1 MSANIKKAKSRPTA
15 PWYHRLRWRV
25 ERTFGIFAYW
35 LARKLS
41 RKSALK
47 LANHLGAFTYFMFR
61 KYRKVCIDNLTIAYG
76 DELSKKEKL
85 KLTLKSQTNLMRTM
99 MDFLRFERYSKEEF
113 LSLAPEVIGREHL
126 ANAFEKSRGGVIG
139 LAGHLGSW
147 EYCGAWVVASGWN
160 LSAVGKEQRDPG
172 ITKIMLDQRASAG
185 IRHIPRGKSGNIEL
199 VRALKTK
206 NTMLGL
212 ISDQNG
218 GRDGVFV
225 DFFGTQASSAK
236 GTAFLAMK
244 YTVPVVPIFAI
255 WDGDY
260 YRIEILPE
268 VEVTRTGD
276 EETDILENTQRFQK
290 VIEGMVR
297 KYPGQWLW
305 AHRRWKTRPQG

>member
-1 MSANIKKAKSRPTA
+1 M
-15 PWYHRLRWRV
+15 
-25 ERTFGIFAYW
+25 FGIFAYW
-35 LARKLS
+35 LARRLS

-47 LANHLGAFTYFMFR
+47 FADHLGAFAFYMFR
-61 KYRKVCIDNLTIAYG
+61 KYRNVCLDNLTIAYG
-76 DELSKKEKL
+76 DEFSKKEKL

-99 MDFLRFERYSKEEF
+99 MDFLRFEEYSKEEF
-113 LSLAPEVIGREHL
+113 LNLAPVVIGKENL
-126 ANAFEKSRGGVIG
+126 INAFERSKGGIIG

-147 EYCGAWVVASGWN
+147 EYSGAWVVASGWN

-185 IRHIPRGKSGNIEL
+185 IKHIPRAKGGNLEL

-244 YTVPVVPIFAI
+244 YDVPVVPIFAI
-255 WDGDY
+255 WDGDF

-268 VEVTRTGD
+268 VEVTKTGD
-276 EETDILENTQRFQK
+276 EEKDIFENTQRFQK

-305 AHRRWKTRPQG
+305 AHRRWKTRPEG